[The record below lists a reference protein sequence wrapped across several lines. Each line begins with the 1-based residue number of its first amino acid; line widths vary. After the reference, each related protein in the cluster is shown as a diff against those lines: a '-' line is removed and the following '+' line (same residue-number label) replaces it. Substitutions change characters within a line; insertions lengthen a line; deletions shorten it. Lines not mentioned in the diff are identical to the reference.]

1 MRAPIPA
8 TGTGPVVV
16 GSLPPSPRAD
26 TIPPSPRAD
35 TRHPR
40 LVSGFLVS
48 MIWDDGYT
56 GLFSKENKDQAV
68 SQFVWDIF
76 IVQNCK

>member
-8 TGTGPVVV
+8 TGTGPVIV
-16 GSLPPSPRAD
+16 GSL
-26 TIPPSPRAD
+26 PPSPRAD

>member
-1 MRAPIPA
+1 
-8 TGTGPVVV
+8 
-16 GSLPPSPRAD
+16 
-26 TIPPSPRAD
+26 
-35 TRHPR
+35 
-40 LVSGFLVS
+40 